1 MKKKGLKA
9 PKDLLTK
16 KHFYFFIMKRFL
28 LAAGLLIMGASSAFS
43 TQILTINGETVEKV
57 VSRMTFDGDN
67 VVLHFGNETSTH
79 DMEAVSLEF
88 KQFDGIDNIQAGF
101 ITGLVGDLLVIEGV
115 ENGTVIEIYNMQ
127 GILCTSQKTVG
138 NSAEIDMSGFNAGA
152 YILRAGNQ
160 IVKFV
165 K

>member
-1 MKKKGLKA
+1 
-9 PKDLLTK
+9 
-16 KHFYFFIMKRFL
+16 MKRFL

-43 TQILTINGETVEKV
+43 TQILTINGETVEKT
-57 VSRMTFDGDN
+57 VSRITFDGDN
-67 VVLHFGNETSTH
+67 VVLHFGNETSTY
-79 DMEAVSLEF
+79 DMESVSLQF
-88 KQFDGIDNIQAGF
+88 KKSDGIADIQTGF

-115 ENGTVIEIYNMQ
+115 ENGTVLEVYNMQ
-127 GILCTSQKTVG
+127 GILCCSVKAVG